1 MYKTLKYLKYLFRST
16 NQHGVHSP
24 FVFQWVTQAI
34 YGKQEQELHPA
45 LKKLETLNDLKK
57 KDLKAL
63 NRSLYHLFG
72 DKCPQI
78 ILPGIKATAPAET
91 NRLVFIDLTADTS
104 APPPETLVSTLDND
118 TLVLIRKTGEPSF
131 WKALTTHPEIHLTMD
146 CYHIGYALKRKE
158 QVKEN
163 FTIRL

>member
-1 MYKTLKYLKYLFRST
+1 MYKTLEYLKYLYRST

-24 FVFQWVTQAI
+24 FVFQWVTQAM
-34 YGKQEQELHPA
+34 YGKQEQDVHPVLKEL
-45 LKKLETLNDLKK
+45 KTLNDLKR

-63 NRSLYHLFG
+63 NRSLYHLYG
-72 DKCPQI
+72 DRCPQI
-78 ILPGIKATAPAET
+78 ILPGITAKAPEQT
-91 NRLVFIDLTADTS
+91 NRLVFIDLTKG
-104 APPPETLVSTLDND
+104 APPPQPEALVRILDND
-118 TLVLIRKTGEPSF
+118 TLVLIRKTGVPSF
-131 WKALTTHPEIHLTMD
+131 WRALTTHPEVHLTID